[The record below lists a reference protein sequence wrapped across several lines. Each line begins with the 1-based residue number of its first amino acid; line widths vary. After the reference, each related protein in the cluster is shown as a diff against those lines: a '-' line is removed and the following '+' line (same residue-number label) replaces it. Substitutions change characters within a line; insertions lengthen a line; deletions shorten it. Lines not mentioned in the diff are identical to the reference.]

1 MEQETNPHILLRLI
15 VLILISNILQLKKNS
30 YLHIL
35 LYDDV
40 IASVIYEVND
50 NHNMMCILTLVI
62 DRKFK
67 RVIQEP
73 FLHAS
78 IHLHTI

>member
-1 MEQETNPHILLRLI
+1 MEQRNKSAYFVKIII

-40 IASVIYEVND
+40 ITSQRFMKSTIIINI
-50 NHNMMCILTLVI
+50 MCILTLVI

-67 RVIQEP
+67 
-73 FLHAS
+73 
-78 IHLHTI
+78 